1 MGHLVIYVKHGVNAI
16 VSLALHA
23 VVKMTEP
30 MQTDQANLYEQAFES
45 FLAENKI
52 PFVWVDQSARPEF
65 LGAAVKNFDFLLYPD
80 SQYPVLVELK
90 GRTFKG
96 DSLAGLKGLDGWAT
110 FEDVQA
116 LSQWL
121 GRFRCDFPAAQAF
134 FVFAFRF
141 ANIDVETDGWGV
153 YDYSGERYLFLAVP
167 LEKYAAA
174 MKIRSPKWQTVT
186 LPADDF
192 RHAAVPLN
200 EIFATEDTEN

>member
-1 MGHLVIYVKHGVNAI
+1 
-16 VSLALHA
+16 
-23 VVKMTEP
+23 
-30 MQTDQANLYEQAFES
+30 MQADQTNEYEQAFAS
-45 FLAENKI
+45 FLTENKI
-52 PFVWVDQSARPEF
+52 PFVWVDQSTRPQF
-65 LGAAVKNFDFLLYPD
+65 QDATVKNFDFLLYPD
-80 SQYPVLVELK
+80 SQCPVLVELK

-121 GRFRCDFPAAQAF
+121 ARLCSDYPASQAF

-141 ANIDVETDGWGV
+141 ANIDVETDGRAI
-153 YDYSGERYLFLAVP
+153 YDYAGRQYLFLAIP

-192 RHAAVPLN
+192 RQAVVSLN
-200 EIFATEDTEN
+200 EIINHRGC

>member
-1 MGHLVIYVKHGVNAI
+1 
-16 VSLALHA
+16 
-23 VVKMTEP
+23 
-30 MQTDQANLYEQAFES
+30 MQPEQSNPYELAFES
-45 FLAENKI
+45 FLAENRI
-52 PFVWVDQSARPEF
+52 PFVWVDQSKRPEF

-116 LSQWL
+116 LTQWL
-121 GRFRCDFPAAQAF
+121 ARFRSDFAAAQAF

-141 ANIDVETDGWGV
+141 ANIDVETDGRDV
-153 YDYSGERYLFLAVP
+153 YDYSGQRFLFLAIL
-167 LEKYAAA
+167 LERYAEA

-186 LPADDF
+186 LPAEDF
-192 RHAAVPLN
+192 RRWAIPMN
-200 EIFATEDTEN
+200 ELLKE

>member
-1 MGHLVIYVKHGVNAI
+1 MK
-16 VSLALHA
+16 S
-23 VVKMTEP
+23 
-30 MQTDQANLYEQAFES
+30 DQFNLYEQAFES

-52 PFVWVDQSARPEF
+52 PFVWVDQSARPE
-65 LGAAVKNFDFLLYPD
+65 LHDTSVKNFDFLLYPD
-80 SQYPVLVELK
+80 SQCPVLVELK

-121 GRFRCDFPAAQAF
+121 IRFRSDFPDVRAF

-141 ANIDVETDGWGV
+141 ANIDVETDGRDV
-153 YDYSGERYLFLAVP
+153 YDYRGERFLFLAIP
-167 LEKYAAA
+167 LEKYVDA

-186 LPADDF
+186 LPAEDF
-192 RHAAVPLN
+192 RQAAVPLK
-200 EIFATEDTEN
+200 EIINHRGH

>member
-1 MGHLVIYVKHGVNAI
+1 MMEQMK
-16 VSLALHA
+16 S
-23 VVKMTEP
+23 
-30 MQTDQANLYEQAFES
+30 DQANLYEQAFEC
-45 FLAENKI
+45 FLTENKI
-52 PFVWVDQSARPEF
+52 PFVWVDQSKRPEF
-65 LGAAVKNFDFLLYPD
+65 FESSVKNFDFLLYPD
-80 SQYPVLVELK
+80 SEHPVLVELK

-121 GRFRCDFPAAQAF
+121 IRFRKDSPAAQAF

-141 ANIDVETDGWGV
+141 ANIDVETDGMGV
-153 YDYSGERYLFLAVP
+153 YDWAEKRFLFLAIP

-186 LPADDF
+186 LPAEDF
-192 RHAAVPLN
+192 RQWAMPIDAFLLPQRTQRVKR
-200 EIFATEDTEN
+200 